1 MTRFYVFLYI
11 LCITMCACKTEKS
24 TTVRSSIS
32 ADVEFNHFQF
42 ADSLHK
48 EFSNSIHNFEFD
60 SIKIQTTQ
68 QNGHV
73 TQQTVQVQPAIQ
85 TTATVIYGGKFET
98 KHENAVVDI
107 STELATDSLNNNVNN
122 EVDETQDV
130 QQVAVGEPPNMFF
143 LYLFI
148 IVAVLLYLYLKFK

>member
-32 ADVEFNHFQF
+32 ADVEFKHFQF

-68 QNGHV
+68 QK
-73 TQQTVQVQPAIQ
+73 TVQVQPAIQ
-85 TTATVIYGGKFET
+85 TTATVIYGGKFEA
-98 KHENAVVDI
+98 KHENAVLDI